1 MHKVYIPVFR
11 LVCVTYSRNRVGRP
25 CHYEEDSYTFPQ
37 SAGSYHSQSLHSRSD
52 DGAPSQ
58 VPSAQGL
65 SPNTFFSVPASAM
78 NIDPFRHEA
87 LRQPTV
93 NIAVSNE
100 VSKILGTIDEI
111 HAIATNYFD
120 KIWQRMPIISK
131 VRFFERL
138 PTIFSNPQA
147 DYLVVCLAMNF
158 ILQYPTPGDQ
168 SMQSSSYVVVKSFIS
183 LLESTNF
190 LSLDVVQARL
200 LITFYELGHG
210 IQVGASISIAGAT
223 RSARLLGLNKKNFQ
237 ELKDSYQ
244 ARVVAEEEKR
254 VWWATVNLDR
264 FICLCNGDS
273 LFITEDPQS
282 SDSLPIEDSQWAQD
296 IVPDTTYHTLST
308 PSDITVGHFA
318 RECQISHLIG
328 RVLRHVFEPAS
339 DPEFHAQ
346 EAMQL
351 EKTLMAFMPLLIE
364 EHSKFG
370 LYCAALGMCS
380 SALFMLY
387 DSALFSSQTS
397 SEYKDTLIESIQCS
411 STQITEFSRHLFG
424 DVAAVDFDVVS
435 PLIPL
440 SLYQA
445 AIVQYRVGKQTG
457 EIRHRN
463 GFESLKEILGYFD
476 RRWLIGGRYLEALQG
491 LKVDFPVTTL
501 PLSGSYVS
509 PAGPGG

>member
-1 MHKVYIPVFR
+1 MSLPDAPTAPASSANLFNVYKVYTPFSH
-11 LVCVTYSRNRVGRP
+11 LSCVAHSGNRVGRP

-37 SAGSYHSQSLHSRSD
+37 SSGPYHSQSLHSRSD

-58 VPSAQGL
+58 APSAQGL
-65 SPNTFFSVPASAM
+65 SPNVLFSAPASAM

-100 VSKILGTIDEI
+100 VSKILGTYDDI
-111 HAIATNYFD
+111 HSKATKYFAT
-120 KIWQRMPIISK
+120 IGQRMPIVSK

-138 PTIFSNPQA
+138 PSIFSNPQA
-147 DYLVVCLAMNF
+147 DFLVVCLAMNL
-158 ILQYPTPGDQ
+158 ILQYPIPGDQ

-183 LLESTNF
+183 VLESTSF

-200 LITFYELGHG
+200 LVTFYELGHG
-210 IQVGASISIAGAT
+210 IQGGASLSIAGAAS
-223 RSARLLGLNKKNFQ
+223 SA
-237 ELKDSYQ
+237 
-244 ARVVAEEEKR
+244 
-254 VWWATVNLDR
+254 R

-273 LFITEDPQS
+273 LCTTEDPQS
-282 SDSLPIEDSQWAQD
+282 SDSLPIEDTQWAQD
-296 IVPDTTYHTLST
+296 IVPDTTYHTLAT

-328 RVLRHVFEPAS
+328 RVLKHVFEPAS

-380 SALFMLY
+380 SALFTLY
-387 DSALFSSQTS
+387 DSALFSSQIS
-397 SEYKDTLIESIQCS
+397 QDYKDTLLASIQCS

-424 DVAAVDFDVVS
+424 DVAAVDFGVVS
-435 PLIPL
+435 PLIPH

-445 AIVQYRVGKQTG
+445 AIVQYRLGKQIG
-457 EIRHRN
+457 EMRYRN
-463 GFESLKEILGYFD
+463 GFESLKEILGYFN
-476 RRWLIGGRYLEALQG
+476 RRWLIGGRYLEALEG

-501 PLSGSYVS
+501 PLSGIYVS
-509 PAGPGG
+509 PSGPRG